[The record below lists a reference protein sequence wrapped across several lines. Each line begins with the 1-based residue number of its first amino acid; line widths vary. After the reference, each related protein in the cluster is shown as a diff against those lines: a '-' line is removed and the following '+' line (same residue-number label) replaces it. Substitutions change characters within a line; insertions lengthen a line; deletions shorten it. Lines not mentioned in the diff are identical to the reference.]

1 MAGYIGSKSSVT
13 LVDGY
18 TEAEADAEFVND
30 PNGAITV
37 SGSNVG
43 IGTSSPA
50 QKLTVASEGRLR
62 LNRSDNTR
70 YADLYVNNDSLNIE
84 TSNDPIKLSSIAY
97 TRFDVSGSERMR
109 IDSSG
114 NVLIGS
120 TSADPIA
127 TGDNAIELAGQGY
140 INVNRDSAPSSF
152 FGRSGSNGPIVDFYK
167 GTSNAGSIG
176 RGGSGF
182 YISGVA
188 SSNFGVVF
196 DGSGLISCTG
206 AGVLRDN
213 QYNIGHGA
221 YRWTNIYATNGSINT
236 SDQTEKQDITSLTA
250 TEMLVAKRISAM
262 FKNYRWKDKVATEG
276 DGARNHT
283 GIIAQDVQAAFTA
296 EGLDA
301 SKYGLFCSDTWWE
314 HDVDVPAVEAVAEVT
329 DGDGNVTTEAVE
341 AVDAYTRTDTYDTE
355 DEAPEG
361 ATERTRLGIRYP
373 ELLSFVAAYNEQRFA
388 SIEARLTALED
399 V

>member
-127 TGDNAIELAGQGY
+127 TGDNAIELAVQGY

-152 FGRSGSNGPIVDFYK
+152 FGRYGSNGPIVDFYK

-221 YRWTNIYATNGSINT
+221 YRWTNIYATNWSINT

-283 GIIAQDVQAAFTA
+283 GIIAQDVQAAFIA
-296 EGLDA
+296 
-301 SKYGLFCSDTWWE
+301 
-314 HDVDVPAVEAVAEVT
+314 
-329 DGDGNVTTEAVE
+329 
-341 AVDAYTRTDTYDTE
+341 
-355 DEAPEG
+355 
-361 ATERTRLGIRYP
+361 
-373 ELLSFVAAYNEQRFA
+373 
-388 SIEARLTALED
+388 
-399 V
+399 